1 MRILVVDDH
10 ELIMEDIVD
19 EVKTLFPDAHCDGFS
34 SSLEALERFKES
46 PYDVVLLDIEMP
58 EMNGLQLAEHIL
70 KIRQRTNLI
79 FITGY
84 EEYALD
90 AYRIYASA
98 FLTKPISRPT
108 LMDAFDH
115 LRYPVIDIT
124 DSDIEAFYSGDS
136 PIGKKLQSLL
146 KERNISRKEL
156 AASMD
161 VSVQTIY
168 RWENGDRIPDIVT
181 LMKLAK
187 LFDVPI
193 DEFT

>member
-19 EVKTLFPDAHCDGFS
+19 EVKTLFPNAHCDGFS
-34 SSLEALERFKES
+34 SSLEALENFKAN

-98 FLTKPISRPT
+98 FLTKPISRPA

-136 PIGKKLQSLL
+136 PIGKKLQALL